1 MRESDSARLI
11 TNKGG
16 GKKMADTLNNGGD
29 FASMAIQN
37 AKDISEL
44 RAEITALNKR
54 IDDNDQLTNGIHEL
68 ATNVATM
75 SLEIKML
82 TEKFDSSITRIE
94 NGLQK
99 QSDRISV
106 IENAPSQKWDKFVWL
121 IIAAAVSA
129 LVSFIAGGLL

>member
-1 MRESDSARLI
+1 MNPLSVLRGEIVPRFIILRVLI
-11 TNKGG
+11 TFV
-16 GKKMADTLNNGGD
+16 TVQV
-29 FASMAIQN
+29 SRC
-37 AKDISEL
+37 DISEL
-44 RAEITALNKR
+44 KAEMKAINKR